1 MSSIINY
8 KTYPDLNQAQLEAQK
23 EVADSGA
30 ARSFPITIFKQG
42 TREFISTVFPVFYI
56 ISDLKSKPTEKDK
69 GLYDV
74 RTSMNRPI
82 DSNHAKNTKEYIKR
96 NFKEKYIIPSMTLN
110 VQEPINIYTADYKSS
125 VRQGYM
131 VIPYGIKLAITDG
144 QHRKRALEELCRE
157 LSPAEFDV
165 IKNDGISVMI
175 TVENDINQ
183 IHQDFADCSKT
194 KELPKSLIAVYD
206 KRNPANGLVI
216 DLIDTCPLFKEKVD
230 ATSNTLSK
238 KSTKL
243 LLVSQVRSAI
253 KELLFASSAT
263 GDVELETRT
272 LEMYGSSDSTSY
284 KKDVKKFIDFI
295 NRITEKIP
303 ILKTIAEMHDS
314 IQMTKLPG
322 LRADYLILNSAGI
335 NILCRAGH
343 YIVRD
348 DEKYNEMDKYVDRL
362 AKIDWKKSA
371 EIWNG
376 NIVQLGAKGLKISTS
391 NSTLKAAFNKVKEA
405 IELENENIAND
416 RIQQTLELV

>member
-1 MSSIINY
+1 MPSIINY
-8 KTYPDLNQAQLEAQK
+8 KVYKDLNQAQMEAVK

-42 TREFISTVFPVFYI
+42 EREFISTVFPVFYI

-82 DSNHAKNTKEYIKR
+82 DLSHAKNTKEYIKR
-96 NFKEKYIIPSMTLN
+96 NFKSKYILPSMTLN
-110 VQEPINIYTADYKSS
+110 IQEPINIYVADYKSS

-131 VIPYGIKLAITDG
+131 VIPYGIKLSITDG
-144 QHRKRALEELCRE
+144 QHRKRALEELCKE
-157 LSPAEFDV
+157 LQPADFDT

-216 DLIDTCPLFKEKVD
+216 DLIDSCPLFKDKVD
-230 ATSNTLSK
+230 ATSSTLSK

-253 KELLFASSAT
+253 KELLFANSAT
-263 GDVELETRT
+263 GDTELETRT
-272 LEMYGSSDSTSY
+272 LEMYGSSDSPSY
-284 KKDVKKFIDFI
+284 KKDIKKYIDFI
-295 NRITEKIP
+295 NKITLAIP
-303 ILKTIAEMHDS
+303 ILKEISEMKDS
-314 IQMTKLPG
+314 IQMTRLPG
-322 LRADYLILNSAGI
+322 LRGEYLILNSAGI
-335 NILCRAGH
+335 NIICRIGH
-343 YIVRD
+343 YILRD
-348 DEKYNEMDKYVDRL
+348 DENLKEMDEYINRL
-362 AKIDWKKSA
+362 AKIDWKKDSKL
-371 EIWNG
+371 WFG

-391 NSTLKAAFNKVKEA
+391 NSTIKEAVLKVKNV
-405 IELENENIAND
+405 IGLENENKEPNEQLKLIGFN
-416 RIQQTLELV
+416 